1 MEQIPT
7 HVQVLANIRQTP
19 VKYKIIIITKVYFK
33 IILILAYILYY
44 YKLKSLGLDN
54 RTTLV
59 LSNIR
64 ELDRNLSTN

>member
-44 YKLKSLGLDN
+44 YELKSLGLDN
-54 RTTLV
+54 RTILV

>member
-7 HVQVLANIRQTP
+7 HVQVLTNIRQTP

-44 YKLKSLGLDN
+44 YELKSLGLDN
-54 RTTLV
+54 RTILV

-64 ELDRNLSTN
+64 ELDRNLFTN